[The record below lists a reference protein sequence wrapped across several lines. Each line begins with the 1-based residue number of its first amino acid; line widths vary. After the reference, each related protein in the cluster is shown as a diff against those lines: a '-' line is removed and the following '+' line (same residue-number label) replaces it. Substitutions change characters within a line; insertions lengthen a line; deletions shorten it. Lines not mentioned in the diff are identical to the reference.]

1 MGESLKGFS
10 ASGIL
15 GKTSYRLILDGKVA
29 IIVGPNGTGKSTF
42 LSLFYLFLSRQWQR
56 LNEYDFTELKLL
68 HNKGEI
74 SISKADILSVELRAN
89 YPPSIRRM
97 IDKLSS
103 ADLMG
108 LIYKVSV
115 TREEREQ
122 IAELLAVPPAQIASL
137 RRYLSTEIGMS
148 RQVFE
153 ADKAISTLDVGP
165 IIYLPTYRRIE
176 KDIKSIFPDIEAR
189 LRAKME
195 ESGVTARSGTT
206 FKEIASFGMA
216 DVSELINSYSGE
228 VKEAQ
233 RLNSETASQEYIR
246 DIVRGK
252 IKNYSLSN
260 IRKLDESALE
270 DFKDRLDDQ
279 LFSPSDR
286 ESLREKINVIRRRAQ
301 GQPSAEQRY
310 LGMFVEKLL
319 AANER
324 VKKKELPLRSFV
336 QMVSKYLSP
345 SKTAILEGHTFSIRS
360 TDPDEKDDIPLEKLS
375 SGEKQIV
382 SIFAYLFLSKQE
394 DFVVFIDEP
403 ELSLS
408 VPWQKQFLPDV
419 LSTAN
424 CAQLVVVTHSPYV
437 FDNGLKDNVIDV
449 RRLRAQPA

>member
-1 MGESLKGFS
+1 MGQSLTGFS
-10 ASGIL
+10 ATGIL
-15 GKTSYRLILDGKVA
+15 GNTKYRLSLDGNVS

-56 LNEYDFTELKLL
+56 LNEYDFHELKLF
-68 HNKGEI
+68 HSDGEI
-74 SISKADILSVELRAN
+74 SISKADILGAELRGN
-89 YPPSIRRM
+89 YPPSIRKM
-97 IDKLSS
+97 IERLDAANL
-103 ADLMG
+103 LN
-108 LIYKVSV
+108 LIYKASL
-115 TREEREQ
+115 TQEERRQ
-122 IAELLAVPPAQIASL
+122 ISEVLAVPASQL
-137 RRYLSTEIGMS
+137 PSIRRYLSTEFGTS

-153 ADKAISTLDVGP
+153 ADKAISNLDVGP
-165 IIYLPTYRRIE
+165 ILYLPTYRRIE
-176 KDIKSIFPDIEAR
+176 KDIKSIFPDIESR

-195 ESGVTARSGTT
+195 ESGVTARSGTA

-216 DVSELINSYSGE
+216 DVAELIANYSIE
-228 VKEAQ
+228 VKETQ

-260 IRKLDESALE
+260 IRRLDERSLE

-279 LFSPSDR
+279 LFSQSDR
-286 ESLREKINVIRRRAQ
+286 ENLREKINVIRRRSQ

-324 VKKKELPLRSFV
+324 VKIKELPLRSFV
-336 QMVSKYLSP
+336 EMVSKYLAP
-345 SKTAILEGHTFSIRS
+345 SKMAVLEGHSFSIKS
-360 TDPDEKDDIPLEKLS
+360 TNLDEKEDIPIEKLS

-382 SIFAYLFLSKQE
+382 SIFAYLFLAKQE
-394 DFVVFIDEP
+394 NFFVFIDEP

-419 LSTAN
+419 LSTAS
-424 CAQLVVVTHSPYV
+424 CAKLVVVTHSPYV
-437 FDNGLKDNVIDV
+437 FDNELKDTVIDV
-449 RRLRAQPA
+449 RRLRADAA